1 MHAPTLHERAT
12 IYLLLADVLGR
23 LSKLPDAPEAKK
35 VGKGGEGRVRR
46 VILREWYWWMGVHWL
61 VVRSVCGSMNTMKCF
76 ALPSFP
82 PEQYPFPPPPSQYIS
97 DALREFEG
105 TSEEVRVTVAD
116 SELAIARGDV
126 EGALK
131 KLRKVPAESP
141 HYTKVCAG
149 GEGMRQGR

>member
-1 MHAPTLHERAT
+1 MH
-12 IYLLLADVLGR
+12 
-23 LSKLPDAPEAKK
+23 S
-35 VGKGGEGRVRR
+35 
-46 VILREWYWWMGVHWL
+46 
-61 VVRSVCGSMNTMKCF
+61 
-76 ALPSFP
+76 PS
-82 PEQYPFPPPPSQYIS
+82 PPSSPPVQYIS

-141 HYTKVCAG
+141 HYTKVG
-149 GEGMRQGR
+149 L